1 MAEGCFSGLASQ
13 QRIETM
19 SRIGKKLIP
28 LPAGVKYK
36 VEGNTVVVEGPKGK
50 VSALIAP
57 GITLETKDGV
67 LHVNRENDSQ
77 AAMHGLTRA
86 LVANAVQGVTTGWKR
101 ELDIVGIGYRAELKG
116 KGTVVFTLGYS
127 HPIEVPLPSGID
139 VAIDPKQTHL
149 IISGID
155 RQKVGQVA
163 ADMRSLR
170 KPDPYKNKGVRYSD
184 EKLKKKAGK
193 TGAK

>member
-1 MAEGCFSGLASQ
+1 
-13 QRIETM
+13 M

-36 VEGNTVVVEGPKGK
+36 IEGNTVLVEGPKGK
-50 VSALIAP
+50 VSALIAE
-57 GITLETKDGV
+57 GISLETKDGI
-67 LHVNRENDSQ
+67 LHVNRATDKY
-77 AAMHGLTRA
+77 AAVHGLTRA
-86 LVANAVQGVTTGWKR
+86 LVFNAVQGVTAGWKK
-101 ELDIVGIGYRAELKG
+101 ELDIVGIGYRAELKA
-116 KGTVVFTLGYS
+116 KTTVVFTLGYS
-127 HPIEVPLPSGID
+127 HPIEFPLPAGIE

-149 IISGID
+149 TVSGFD

-170 KPDPYKNKGVRYSD
+170 KPDPYKNKGVRYTD

-193 TGAK
+193 TGSK

>member
-1 MAEGCFSGLASQ
+1 
-13 QRIETM
+13 M
-19 SRIGKKLIP
+19 SRIGKKPIP

-36 VEGNTVVVEGPKGK
+36 VEGNTVLVEGPKGK
-50 VSALIAP
+50 VTALIAE
-57 GITLETKDGV
+57 GISLETVGAE
-67 LHVNRENDSQ
+67 LHVNRSTDEQ
-77 AAMHGLTRA
+77 AALHGLTRA
-86 LVANAVQGVTTGWKR
+86 LVSNAVQGVTKGWTR
-101 ELDIVGIGYRAELKG
+101 ELDIVGIGYRAEMKG
-116 KGTVVFTLGYS
+116 KGTVIFTLGYS
-127 HPIEVPLPSGID
+127 HPIEVPLPSGIE

-149 IISGID
+149 TVTGID

>member
-1 MAEGCFSGLASQ
+1 
-13 QRIETM
+13 M
-19 SRIGKKLIP
+19 SRIGKKPIP

-36 VEGNTVVVEGPKGK
+36 VEGNTVLVEGPKGK
-50 VSALIAP
+50 VSALVAE
-57 GITLETKDGV
+57 GISLKTSDGHLLV
-67 LHVNRENDSQ
+67 ERASDDKSAV
-77 AAMHGLTRA
+77 HGLTRA
-86 LVANAVQGVTTGWKR
+86 LVFNAVHGVTKGWSK

-127 HPIEVPLPSGID
+127 HPIEFPLPTGIE
-139 VAIDPKQTHL
+139 VAVEPKQTHL
-149 IISGID
+149 TVSGVD

-170 KPDPYKNKGVRYSD
+170 SPDPYKNKGVRYAN

>member
-1 MAEGCFSGLASQ
+1 
-13 QRIETM
+13 M
-19 SRIGKKLIP
+19 SRIGKKVIP

-36 VEGNTVVVEGPKGK
+36 VEGNTVLVEGPKGK
-50 VSALIAP
+50 VSALIAQ
-57 GITLETKDGV
+57 GISLEAKDGA
-67 LHVNRENDSQ
+67 LHVNRENDKF
-77 AAMHGLTRA
+77 AAVHGLTRA
-86 LVANAVQGVTTGWKR
+86 LVFNAVHGVTAGWKK

-116 KGTVVFTLGYS
+116 KHTVVFTLGYS
-127 HPIEVPLPSGID
+127 HPIEFPLPTGIT
-139 VAIDPKQTHL
+139 VEIDPKQTHVTV
-149 IISGID
+149 SGID

-184 EKLKKKAGK
+184 EKLKKKVGK

>member
-1 MAEGCFSGLASQ
+1 
-13 QRIETM
+13 M

-36 VEGNTVVVEGPKGK
+36 VEGNTVLVEGPKGK
-50 VSALIAP
+50 VKALIAD
-57 GITLETKDGV
+57 GISLKTEDGQ
-67 LHVNRENDSQ
+67 LHVERASEDK
-77 AAMHGLTRA
+77 AAVHGLTRA
-86 LVANAVQGVTTGWKR
+86 LVSNAVLGVSKGWTR

-127 HPIEVPLPSGID
+127 HPIEFPLPTGIEAA
-139 VAIDPKQTHL
+139 VDPKQTHL
-149 IISGID
+149 TISGVD
-155 RQKVGQVA
+155 RQQVGQVA
-163 ADMRSLR
+163 ADMRQLR

>member
-1 MAEGCFSGLASQ
+1 
-13 QRIETM
+13 M
-19 SRIGKKLIP
+19 SRIGYKPIP

-36 VEGNTVVVEGPKGK
+36 VDGSTVLVEGPKGK
-50 VSALIAP
+50 VSALIAR
-57 GITLETKDGV
+57 GISLETAGGELLVK
-67 LHVNRENDSQ
+67 RESDKH
-77 AAMHGLTRA
+77 AAVHGLTRA
-86 LVANAVQGVTTGWKR
+86 LVYNAVQGVTNGWKK

-127 HPIEVPLPSGID
+127 HPIEFPLPSGIE

-149 IISGID
+149 TVSGID

-170 KPDPYKNKGVRYSD
+170 VPDPYKNKGVRYAN

>member
-1 MAEGCFSGLASQ
+1 
-13 QRIETM
+13 M
-19 SRIGKKLIP
+19 SRIGKKPIP

-36 VEGNTVVVEGPKGK
+36 VEGNTVLVEGPKGK
-50 VSALIAP
+50 VSALVAQ
-57 GITLETKDGV
+57 GIKLESKDGV
-67 LHVNRENDSQ
+67 LLVNRENDKF
-77 AAMHGLTRA
+77 AAVHGLTRA
-86 LVANAVQGVTTGWKR
+86 LVFNAVEGVTKGWTK

-127 HPIEVPLPSGID
+127 HPIEFPLPTGIE
-139 VAIDPKQTHL
+139 VSIDPKQTHL
-149 IISGID
+149 TISGID

-170 KPDPYKNKGVRYSD
+170 KPDPYKNKGVRYAG
-184 EKLKKKAGK
+184 ERLKKKVGK

>member
-1 MAEGCFSGLASQ
+1 
-13 QRIETM
+13 M
-19 SRIGKKLIP
+19 SRIGKKVIP

-36 VEGNTVVVEGPKGK
+36 VEGNTVLVEGPKGK
-50 VSALIAP
+50 VSALIAE
-57 GITLETKDGV
+57 GISLETKDGA
-67 LHVNRENDSQ
+67 LHVNRDSDKH
-77 AAMHGLTRA
+77 AAVHGLTRA
-86 LVANAVQGVTTGWKR
+86 LVFNAVHGVTAGWKK

-116 KGTVVFTLGYS
+116 KTTVVFTLGYS
-127 HPIEVPLPSGID
+127 HPIEFPLPTGIEAS
-139 VAIDPKQTHL
+139 VDPKLTHL
-149 IISGID
+149 VISGID

>member
-1 MAEGCFSGLASQ
+1 
-13 QRIETM
+13 M
-19 SRIGKKLIP
+19 SRIGKKPIA
-28 LPAGVKYK
+28 LPAGVKYT
-36 VEGNTVVVEGPKGK
+36 VESNTVMVEGPKGK
-50 VSALIAP
+50 VSALLAE
-57 GITLETKDGV
+57 GISLETKDGV
-67 LHVNRENDSQ
+67 LHVKRSDDKY
-77 AAMHGLTRA
+77 AAFHGLTRA
-86 LVANAVQGVTTGWKR
+86 LVYNAVHGVTEGWKK

-116 KGTVVFTLGYS
+116 KGMVVFTLGYS
-127 HPIEVPLPSGID
+127 HPIEVPLPTGIE

-149 IISGID
+149 TITGID

-170 KPDPYKNKGVRYSD
+170 KPDPYKNKGVRYSN